1 MAERTVLEVLA
12 DVALHHGDRVALKV
26 KRSGAWQTLTW
37 SVYRQRALQVGRALV
52 ALGVEPRSGVAIL
65 AYNAPEWVLADVG
78 AILAGA
84 WPAGIYTTS
93 SVEQCEYILRHCEA
107 RVAFTDSAEQ
117 SRKLLPLRQKLP
129 TLLTIVQWGGEPVAE
144 GVLDWEAFLA
154 KGEERLQGELD
165 ARGSAQKP
173 DDVCTLIYTSGTTGS
188 PKSVMIS
195 HANCTWVAETVARV
209 NQLGPDDVGV
219 SYLPLSHVAEQVL
232 TVHGPM
238 QKGGSIAFA
247 QSLDT
252 VAAALVEARPTVFF
266 AVPRVWEKIQA
277 RMAAAGASSPPL
289 RRRLVAW
296 ARAQGLRGGYAEQ
309 TRKAKPLLFGVAERL
324 VFRKVRE
331 RLGLDRA
338 RICSSG
344 AAPISRDTLEFF
356 LALGIPI
363 LEVYGMSEC
372 TGPAVLSTPDR
383 YRTGKAGWVVPG
395 SEVKIATDGEILI
408 RGPHVFKGYL
418 HDPEA
423 TLATIDAEGWLHSGD
438 IGVMDAEGFLQITDR
453 KKELII
459 TAGGENVS
467 PQLVEGHLLSIP
479 VVAQAV
485 VVGDRQKHLAALLT
499 LDPDKVKAVA
509 EAAGSPARDAG
520 EAADCA
526 AFRTHLHQQIE
537 QVNQRLARVQGVK
550 KFAILKKELSIE
562 GGELT
567 PTMKLKRR
575 VIHSKYQDVIDKL
588 FS

>member
-1 MAERTVLEVLA
+1 
-12 DVALHHGDRVALKV
+12 
-26 KRSGAWQTLTW
+26 
-37 SVYRQRALQVGRALV
+37 
-52 ALGVEPRSGVAIL
+52 
-65 AYNAPEWVLADVG
+65 
-78 AILAGA
+78 
-84 WPAGIYTTS
+84 
-93 SVEQCEYILRHCEA
+93 
-107 RVAFTDSAEQ
+107 
-117 SRKLLPLRQKLP
+117 
-129 TLLTIVQWGGEPVAE
+129 
-144 GVLDWEAFLA
+144 
-154 KGEERLQGELD
+154 
-165 ARGSAQKP
+165 
-173 DDVCTLIYTSGTTGS
+173 
-188 PKSVMIS
+188 
-195 HANCTWVAETVARV
+195 
-209 NQLGPDDVGV
+209 
-219 SYLPLSHVAEQVL
+219 
-232 TVHGPM
+232 
-238 QKGGSIAFA
+238 
-247 QSLDT
+247 
-252 VAAALVEARPTVFF
+252 
-266 AVPRVWEKIQA
+266 
-277 RMAAAGASSPPL
+277 
-289 RRRLVAW
+289 
-296 ARAQGLRGGYAEQ
+296 LRGGYAEQ
-309 TRKAKPLLFGVAERL
+309 TGKARPLLFGVAERL

-344 AAPISRDTLEFF
+344 AAPISRDTLELF

-395 SEVKIATDGEILI
+395 SEVKIAADGEILI

-423 TLATIDAEGWLHSGD
+423 TLATIDSEGWLHSGD

-588 FS
+588 FA